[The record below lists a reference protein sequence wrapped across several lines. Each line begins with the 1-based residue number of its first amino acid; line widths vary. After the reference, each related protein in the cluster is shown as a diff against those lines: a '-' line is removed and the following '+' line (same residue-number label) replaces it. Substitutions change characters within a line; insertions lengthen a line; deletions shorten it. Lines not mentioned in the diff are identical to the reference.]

1 MSFWSSYKSLSP
13 KTRALFGVGAMTWA
27 AIGLWAT
34 PQVEGAMGLTPT
46 PEEQQELDRKLAV
59 RVTRVERDGN

>member
-13 KTRALFGVGAMTWA
+13 KTRALFGVGAMAWA
-27 AIGLWAT
+27 AIGLWVT

-46 PEEQQELDRKLAV
+46 PEEQQELNRKLSV
-59 RVTRVERDGN
+59 RVSRVERD